1 MNNDQDSEIEKYEL
15 KNKLS
20 LLATNVKNILNQNQI
35 LNELI
40 NLKQE
45 QISKN
50 KEKLSKLYTFNS
62 ENNNERELKKEIAK
76 EMESNNKEL
85 SLLNNS
91 LKEQIENLKNKHIS
105 LNSIHQKE
113 NINIKNQLDLLKD
126 RKFMYENILV
136 EKEYK
141 IKILRMNIDKLHN
154 QPLEAEKEIE
164 ILSDE
169 EGYDSEEEIE
179 KELNNNRDILFDRCK
194 GFNKYKKINKILK
207 SHYSE
212 LQSKIKNL
220 NKYINTL
227 KNLNTNFDCINFS
240 NHNDIYIE
248 GEEYMEDKNNNN
260 EDNDN
265 PNANNESNIEESFSN
280 ETCFSE
286 TNSENED
293 DKTKM
298 IINTYFGKKT
308 KLDLKLPLT
317 KLDLTL
323 INYNKKKMKYDE
335 REKTLSRDI
344 HCDQDIFS
352 IRINKMKNKIDKC
365 LDKKELLIEK
375 LKKYKK
381 KIRKLKKSS
390 NHINTPSISSLRIKS
405 IKRRKFISN
414 SSFVLTNNS
423 LSKNKK
429 NISSDR
435 IDYLKNLKSFNTNRI
450 YVNNLN

>member
-91 LKEQIENLKNKHIS
+91 LKEQIENLKNKYIS

-141 IKILRMNIDKLHN
+141 IKILKMNIDKLHN

-248 GEEYMEDKNNNN
+248 GEEYMEDKNN
-260 EDNDN
+260 
-265 PNANNESNIEESFSN
+265 
-280 ETCFSE
+280 
-286 TNSENED
+286 
-293 DKTKM
+293 KRKRRY
-298 IINTYFGKKT
+298 IIFKKQ
-308 KLDLKLPLT
+308 
-317 KLDLTL
+317 
-323 INYNKKKMKYDE
+323 
-335 REKTLSRDI
+335 S
-344 HCDQDIFS
+344 S
-352 IRINKMKNKIDKC
+352 I
-365 LDKKELLIEK
+365 
-375 LKKYKK
+375 KKY
-381 KIRKLKKSS
+381 
-390 NHINTPSISSLRIKS
+390 
-405 IKRRKFISN
+405 
-414 SSFVLTNNS
+414 
-423 LSKNKK
+423 
-429 NISSDR
+429 
-435 IDYLKNLKSFNTNRI
+435 
-450 YVNNLN
+450 